1 MHSSLIPFHILT
13 VHVLYFLLQDT
24 ELVIECLDIIRDLVT
39 GFGHQM
45 GDIADD
51 MQGALTPKLEEER
64 SAVRKRVIQC
74 LGKLFWFGFD

>member
-1 MHSSLIPFHILT
+1 M
-13 VHVLYFLLQDT
+13 
-24 ELVIECLDIIRDLVT
+24 T

-51 MQGALTPKLEEER
+51 MQSALTPKLEEER

-74 LGKLFWFGFD
+74 LGVHVCLIVS